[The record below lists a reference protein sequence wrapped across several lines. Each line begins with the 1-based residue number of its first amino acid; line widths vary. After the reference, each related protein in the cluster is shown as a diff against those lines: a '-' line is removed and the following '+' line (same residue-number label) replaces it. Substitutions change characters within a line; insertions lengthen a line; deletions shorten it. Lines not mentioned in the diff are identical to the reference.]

1 MALQIAKLES
11 LKLSPENTL
20 QHNYTTDKKTMD
32 ILWRD
37 IQVLSNDRR
46 YTAAYKCTT
55 ALMNLAHKSKKQELF
70 KRCLLILARL
80 SVLLSYSHAESLYKD
95 LIKEVYTDIFVYNGV
110 YAYSIDLFK
119 IASVTE
125 GPYNFIFNEYLLNI
139 RKSKNKDKEEILFY
153 TLIQVH
159 ITGHNPW
166 DHNCTA
172 DLSCLPVHIRERYVE
187 YTTSTHQ
194 SHAHDKYKPE
204 LNLSTS
210 HVNQQNSKEFVNNHS
225 IYSNINK

>member
-20 QHNYTTDKKTMD
+20 QHNYTTDKKPMD

-55 ALMNLAHKSKKQELF
+55 ALMNLAHKSKKPELF

-80 SVLLSYSHAESLYKD
+80 SVILSYSNAESLYKD

-110 YAYSIDLFK
+110 YTYSIDTFK
-119 IASVTE
+119 IASITDH
-125 GPYNFIFNEYLLNI
+125 PYNFIFNEYLLNI

-159 ITGHNPW
+159 ITGNNPW

-187 YTTSTHQ
+187 YTTTIHQ
-194 SHAHDKYKPE
+194 PHAHNTYKPDIS
-204 LNLSTS
+204 LRIPY
-210 HVNQQNSKEFVNNHS
+210 VNQQNSKEFVNNHS
-225 IYSNINK
+225 LYSNTNK